1 MTTRRLASTS
11 TRTMSMWLSVMTV
24 LLGFVA
30 INGGAALLD
39 LWESYWWLL
48 IASQFVFVTM
58 LVDALQKRLNVQQRQ
73 RFERVLA
80 WGFPV
85 LLLLVAEV
93 IVRVGIL
100 SATWFSP
107 PSRVAVALWD
117 LTVTYDRFNQTSL
130 LGRPWLAISAFN
142 EGGFAAVAELFR
154 ESHVLATLGR
164 VFIGFVI
171 GMLPGLIIGIVMGL
185 NKTVRT
191 MLDGTLSALYV
202 LPKIAI
208 FPLLML
214 MFPDPFG
221 EGPKV
226 AVVAI
231 SAFFLVAIST
241 AAGVRDIDSIYLEA
255 AHNFGARGLKLFWH
269 VIIPAAL
276 PIIFAG
282 LRLALGTALIVIV
295 AVEFIRAQVGVG
307 FVIYYH
313 WQILAVDKMYAGLI
327 TVMALGALLTYGLQW
342 LEAKVMPW
350 QKE

>member
-1 MTTRRLASTS
+1 MIGTVSTHNAKRDNMTLLL
-11 TRTMSMWLSVMTV
+11 WLFVVVAANIVAGFVGWWHNYWWALLTTNFV
-24 LLGFVA
+24 LLVVLA
-30 INGGAALLD
+30 D
-39 LWESYWWLL
+39 R
-48 IASQFVFVTM
+48 T
-58 LVDALQKRLNVQQRQ
+58 QKRLHPAQRV
-73 RFERVLA
+73 RFEKALA
-80 WGFPV
+80 WGFPALV
-85 LLLLVAEV
+85 LISAEI
-93 IVRVGIL
+93 IVRAGVL
-100 SATWFSP
+100 SATWFPP
-107 PSRVAVALWD
+107 PSRVAAALWD
-117 LTVTYDRFNQTSL
+117 LTVNYDRFNETSL
-130 LGRPWLAISAFN
+130 LGRPWLIPQVLQTQGWA
-142 EGGFAAVAELFR
+142 GVMGLFR
-154 ESHVLATLGR
+154 ESHVWATLTR
-164 VFIGFVI
+164 VFVGFAI
-171 GMLPGLIIGIVMGL
+171 GMIPGLLIGIVMGL
-185 NKTVRT
+185 NKTVRS

-241 AAGVRDIDSIYLEA
+241 AAGVRDIDKVYLEA

-313 WQILAVDKMYAGLI
+313 WQILAVDKMYAGLVV
-327 TVMALGALLTYGLQW
+327 VMALGALLTYGLQW
-342 LEAKVMPW
+342 LEHKVMPW
-350 QKE
+350 EE